1 MFDTFWKEKFKIQ
14 WCHHCDVAIII
25 CPDCNNSSCN
35 GGGCNTCQETFS
47 EFRKGS
53 ITIDAYL
60 TPEETKVYDKCRYI
74 QSFILT
80 ALEGGSL
87 EINWK
92 KLLEDGKFSEH
103 SSKLF
108 AKELSDAPNILS

>member
-1 MFDTFWKEKFKIQ
+1 MVDVIPVKRPSQSLEKAVSQ
-14 WCHHCDVAIII
+14 
-25 CPDCNNSSCN
+25 SM
-35 GGGCNTCQETFS
+35 
-47 EFRKGS
+47 
-53 ITIDAYL
+53 L